1 MNTIERNIHR
11 MNKKKL
17 LSLSTGA
24 TLLLGSLGLTTY
36 HVAFADINY
45 TVKQNNTS
53 QSVKAPRHTDVKTVL
68 EKAGVD
74 ITSND
79 RVSHK
84 LEDEAKP
91 EETIEVSK
99 ARELTIVDGTET
111 KTIFTTFA
119 TSDDILKNAGIT
131 LDEHDKVEWKDD
143 KLVITRITVKTETVD
158 ETIPFETHEE
168 KDATLAKGETKV
180 KVDGQNGTITRT
192 QNVVYENGVKTTTT
206 TIDTKVTE
214 PVAQVVLVGTKVSEP
229 TKEIVSGSVN
239 PSVRLSNGNTA
250 GSVGASAAQE
260 MARRT
265 GVSATTWETIIAR
278 ESNGN
283 VNAYNPSG
291 ASGLFQTMPFW
302 GSTATVSDQIEAAT
316 RAYNAQGLAAWDF

>member
-1 MNTIERNIHR
+1 

-24 TLLLGSLGLTTY
+24 ALLLGSIGLATY
-36 HVAFADINY
+36 HVAFADIDY

-68 EKAGVD
+68 EKAGVEVK
-74 ITSND
+74 SED
-79 RVSHK
+79 RLSHN

-99 ARELTIVDGTET
+99 ARELTIQDGTET
-111 KTIFTTFA
+111 KTITTTFN
-119 TSDDILKNAGIT
+119 TPGDILENAGIS
-131 LDEHDKVEWKDD
+131 LNEHDKFKWDGDV
-143 KLVITRITVKTETVD
+143 LVITRIVVNTETVD
-158 ETIPFETHEE
+158 EAIPFETREE
-168 KDATLAKGETKV
+168 EDANLAKGEKV
-180 KVDGQNGTITRT
+180 VETEGKDGVVTYT

-206 TIDTKVTE
+206 TIDKKVTE
-214 PVAQVVLVGTKVSEP
+214 PVTKIVRKGTKEP
-229 TKEIVSGSVN
+229 EPAKEVAHASTGSAS

-250 GSVGASAAQE
+250 GSIGASAAQE

-265 GVSATTWETIIAR
+265 GVSAQTWETIIAR

-283 VNAYNPSG
+283 PNAYNPSG

-316 RAYNAQGLAAWDF
+316 RAYNAQGLAAWGF

>member
-1 MNTIERNIHR
+1 

-24 TLLLGSLGLTTY
+24 VLLLGTIGLTTY
-36 HVAFADINY
+36 HVAFADIDY

-99 ARELTIVDGTET
+99 ARELTIKDGTET
-111 KTIFTTFA
+111 KTILTTFSA
-119 TSDDILKNAGIT
+119 SDDILANAGIT
-131 LDEHDKVEWKDD
+131 INEKDKVEWKDD
-143 KLVITRITVKTETVD
+143 TLVITRITVNVETID
-158 ETIPFETHEE
+158 EVIPFETREE
-168 KDATLAKGETKV
+168 EDASINKGEKVVETEGKDGVITK
-180 KVDGQNGTITRT
+180 T
-192 QNVVYENGVKTTTT
+192 QNVVYENGTKTTTT

-214 PVAQVVLVGTKVSEP
+214 PVTKIVRRGTKEPSSSSNNTVSYSSA
-229 TKEIVSGSVN
+229 T
-239 PSVRLSNGNTA
+239 PSVRLGNGNTA
-250 GSVGASAAQE
+250 GNIGTGAAQE

-283 VNAYNPSG
+283 PNAYNPSG

-316 RAYNAQGLAAWDF
+316 RAYNAQGLAAWGF

>member
-1 MNTIERNIHR
+1 

-17 LSLSTGA
+17 LTISTGA
-24 TLLLGSLGLTTY
+24 ALLLGSIGLTTY
-36 HVAFADINY
+36 HVAFADIDY

-53 QSVKAPRHTDVKTVL
+53 QFVKAPRHVDVKTVL
-68 EKAGVD
+68 EKAGVEVK
-74 ITSND
+74 SED
-79 RVSHK
+79 RISHN

-99 ARELTIVDGTET
+99 ARELTIQDGAET
-111 KTIFTTFA
+111 KTITTTFN
-119 TSDDILKNAGIT
+119 TPGDILENAGIT
-131 LDEHDKVEWKDD
+131 PLGEKDKVEWKDD
-143 KLVITRITVKTETVD
+143 ILVITRITVKVETIN
-158 ETIPFETHEE
+158 EAIPFETREE
-168 KDATLAKGETKV
+168 EDANLAKGKTV
-180 KVDGQNGTITRT
+180 VDTEGKDGVITYT

-206 TIDTKVTE
+206 TIDKKVTE
-214 PVAQVVLVGTKVSEP
+214 PVTKIVRVGTKEPEP
-229 TKEIVSGSVN
+229 TKEIEHTSASSAS

-250 GSVGASAAQE
+250 GSIGASAAQE

-265 GVSATTWETIIAR
+265 GVSSTTWETIIAR

-283 VNAYNPSG
+283 PNAYNPSG

-316 RAYNAQGLAAWDF
+316 RAYNAQGLAAWGF

>member
-1 MNTIERNIHR
+1 

-24 TLLLGSLGLTTY
+24 ALLLGSIGLATY
-36 HVAFADINY
+36 HVAFADIDY

-68 EKAGVD
+68 EKAGVEVK
-74 ITSND
+74 SED
-79 RVSHK
+79 RLSHN

-99 ARELTIVDGTET
+99 ARELTVKDGTET
-111 KTIFTTFA
+111 KTITTTFN
-119 TSDDILKNAGIT
+119 TPGDILENAGIS
-131 LDEHDKVEWKDD
+131 LSEHDKVKWDGD
-143 KLVITRITVKTETVD
+143 VLVITRIVVNTETVD
-158 ETIPFETHEE
+158 ESIPFETREE
-168 KDATLAKGETKV
+168 EDANLAKGEKV
-180 KVDGQNGTITRT
+180 VETEGKDGVVTYT

-206 TIDTKVTE
+206 TIDKKVTE
-214 PVAQVVLVGTKVSEP
+214 PVTKIVRKGTKEP
-229 TKEIVSGSVN
+229 EPAKEVEHASTGSAS

-250 GSVGASAAQE
+250 GSIGASAAQE

-265 GVSATTWETIIAR
+265 GVSAQTWETIIAR

-283 VNAYNPSG
+283 PNAYNPSG

-316 RAYNAQGLAAWDF
+316 RAYNAQGLAAWGF

>member
-1 MNTIERNIHR
+1 
-11 MNKKKL
+11 MNKKRL

-24 TLLLGSLGLTTY
+24 ALLLGSIGLATY
-36 HVAFADINY
+36 HVAFADIDY

-68 EKAGVD
+68 EKAGVEVK
-74 ITSND
+74 SED
-79 RVSHK
+79 RLSHN

-99 ARELTIVDGTET
+99 ARELTVKDGTET
-111 KTIFTTFA
+111 KTITTTFN
-119 TSDDILKNAGIT
+119 TLNEILENAGIT
-131 LDEHDKVEWKDD
+131 LGEKDKVEWKDD
-143 KLVITRITVKTETVD
+143 TVVITRITVKVETHD
-158 ETIPFETHEE
+158 ETTPFETREE
-168 KDATLAKGETKV
+168 EDSSMKKGEKV
-180 KVDGQNGTITRT
+180 VETEGKDGVVTYT

-206 TIDTKVTE
+206 TIDKKVTE
-214 PVAQVVLVGTKVSEP
+214 PVTKIVRKGTKEP
-229 TKEIVSGSVN
+229 EPAKEVAHASTGSAS

-250 GSVGASAAQE
+250 GSIGASAAQE

-265 GVSATTWETIIAR
+265 GVSAQTWETIIAR

-283 VNAYNPSG
+283 PNAYNPSG

-316 RAYNAQGLAAWDF
+316 RAYNAQGLAAWGF

>member
-1 MNTIERNIHR
+1 

-17 LSLSTGA
+17 LTISTGA
-24 TLLLGSLGLTTY
+24 ALLLGSIGLATY
-36 HVAFADINY
+36 HVAFADIDY
-45 TVKQNNTS
+45 TVKQNSTT

-68 EKAGVD
+68 EKAGVEVK
-74 ITSND
+74 SED
-79 RVSHK
+79 RLSHN

-99 ARELTIVDGTET
+99 ARELTIQDGAET
-111 KTIFTTFA
+111 KTILTTFN
-119 TSDDILKNAGIT
+119 TLNEILEDAGI
-131 LDEHDKVEWKDD
+131 LLGEKDKVEWKDD
-143 KLVITRITVKTETVD
+143 TVVITRITVKVETVD
-158 ETIPFETHEE
+158 EAIPFETREE
-168 KDATLAKGETKV
+168 EDANLAKGEKV
-180 KVDGQNGTITRT
+180 VETEGKDGVVTYT

-206 TIDTKVTE
+206 TIDKKVTE
-214 PVAQVVLVGTKVSEP
+214 PVTKIVRKGTKEP
-229 TKEIVSGSVN
+229 EPAKEVAHASTSSAS

-250 GSVGASAAQE
+250 GSIGASAAQE

-265 GVSATTWETIIAR
+265 GVSAQTWETIIAR

-283 VNAYNPSG
+283 PNAYNPSG

-316 RAYNAQGLAAWDF
+316 RAYNAQGLAAWGF

>member
-1 MNTIERNIHR
+1 

-24 TLLLGSLGLTTY
+24 ALLLGSLGLATY
-36 HVAFADINY
+36 HVAFADIDY
-45 TVKQNNTS
+45 TVKQNSTT

-68 EKAGVD
+68 EKAGVEVK
-74 ITSND
+74 SED
-79 RVSHK
+79 RISHN

-99 ARELTIVDGTET
+99 ARELAIQDGTET
-111 KTIFTTFA
+111 KTILTTFN
-119 TSDDILKNAGIT
+119 TLNDILEDAGI
-131 LDEHDKVEWKDD
+131 LLGEKDKVEWKDD
-143 KLVITRITVKTETVD
+143 TVVITRITVKVETVD
-158 ETIPFETHEE
+158 EAIPFETREE
-168 KDATLAKGETKV
+168 EDANLAKGEKV
-180 KVDGQNGTITRT
+180 VETEGKDGVVTYT

-206 TIDTKVTE
+206 TIDKKVTE
-214 PVAQVVLVGTKVSEP
+214 PVTKIVRVGTKEP
-229 TKEIVSGSVN
+229 EPAKEIAHASTGSAT

-250 GSVGASAAQE
+250 GSIGASAAQE

-265 GVSATTWETIIAR
+265 GVSAQTWETIIAR

-283 VNAYNPSG
+283 PNAYNPSG

-316 RAYNAQGLAAWDF
+316 RAYNAQGLAAWGF

>member
-1 MNTIERNIHR
+1 

-24 TLLLGSLGLTTY
+24 VLLLGSIGLTTY
-36 HVAFADINY
+36 HVAFADIDY

-99 ARELTIVDGTET
+99 ARELTIKDGTET
-111 KTIFTTFA
+111 KTILTTFSA
-119 TSDDILKNAGIT
+119 SDDILANAGIT
-131 LDEHDKVEWKDD
+131 INEKDKVEWKDD
-143 KLVITRITVKTETVD
+143 TLVITRITVNVETID
-158 ETIPFETHEE
+158 EVIPFETREE
-168 KDATLAKGETKV
+168 EDENLTKGESVVETEGKDGIITK
-180 KVDGQNGTITRT
+180 T
-192 QNVVYENGVKTTTT
+192 QNVVYENGIKTTTT
-206 TIDTKVTE
+206 TIDKKVTD
-214 PVAQVVLVGTKVSEP
+214 PVTKIVRVGTKKPSSASNNHTSVSY
-229 TKEIVSGSVN
+229 GSVN

-250 GSVGASAAQE
+250 GSVGVSAAQE

-283 VNAYNPSG
+283 PNAYNPSG

-316 RAYNAQGLAAWDF
+316 RAYNAQGLAAWGF